1 MSTHG
6 KKYLDDLFT
15 IQNEINRFYEKNY
28 MDASF
33 KIFLFMLFLGTF
45 SIEYI
50 YGLIQFVS
58 KIPKVPWWF
67 TIIVLITFIFII
79 IIFKILPFIYFL
91 TFGIGIFFV
100 FMFCPYIRKFEV
112 LTKNWGLITD
122 LILFSMLFI
131 TSLLILAEYKYIVNN
146 KIRFG
151 KNFFCSVKKSLE
163 SFFRRLN
170 NKTLL
175 EGTEILLNIDLI
187 DVLESKFLENM
198 KSKYKIKSTE
208 KEQLMNEISEKINF
222 NKDKLN
228 KFIWIGVIISIGSI
242 ITNLFNEFFKILF
255 SQYLILKKEN
265 AVNTLHIILIN
276 WLSFFIIII
285 VSILFYNFHIKKIF
299 ILTKNDKL
307 FILKHCLENL
317 EIEN

>member
-1 MSTHG
+1 MRQI
-6 KKYLDDLFT
+6 KAR
-15 IQNEINRFYEKNY
+15 IN
-28 MDASF
+28 
-33 KIFLFMLFLGTF
+33 
-45 SIEYI
+45 
-50 YGLIQFVS
+50 
-58 KIPKVPWWF
+58 
-67 TIIVLITFIFII
+67 
-79 IIFKILPFIYFL
+79 FKILPFNYFL
-91 TFGIGIFFV
+91 ILGFVIFLF
-100 FMFCPYIRKFEV
+100 FMFCLYIIKLEV
-112 LTKNWGLITD
+112 LIKNWGLITD
-122 LILFSMLFI
+122 LILSSMLFI

-163 SFFRRLN
+163 SFFRRPK

-175 EGTEILLNIDLI
+175 EGIEILLNIDLI

-208 KEQLMNEISEKINF
+208 KEQLMNEISKKINF